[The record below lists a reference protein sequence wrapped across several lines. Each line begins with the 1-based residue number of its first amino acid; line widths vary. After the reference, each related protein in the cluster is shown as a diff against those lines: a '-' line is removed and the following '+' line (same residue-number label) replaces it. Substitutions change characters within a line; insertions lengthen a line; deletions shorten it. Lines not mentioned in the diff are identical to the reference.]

1 MNTINIHQAKSQLS
15 ALIQSVLN
23 GERIVISNN
32 NKPVVELVKFED
44 TPKAN
49 FFGVLKDEIWEADDC
64 WVSEANKTIEDS
76 FYNSKD

>member
-32 NKPVVELVKFED
+32 NKPVVELVKFKD
-44 TPKAN
+44 APKEN
-49 FFGVLKDEIWEADDC
+49 LFGILKDDIWEADDC
-64 WVSEANKTIEDS
+64 WKTDKTIEDS
-76 FYNSKD
+76 FYNSED